1 MNYMK
6 LNKRKLISTI
16 KRPLEE
22 MGYTFFKTSDGL
34 IIFGKK
40 VQDNLLLTLG
50 FTIHRFYDDQFA
62 ADFYL
67 SPTTYIYNTSFD
79 IPIDSIARIGML
91 LTHEERKIYADE
103 KDIEPHKRN
112 ESILLEFPWLKE
124 MEKSIPEY
132 AWCKKNPE
140 GQDCWWQGLN
150 EESVKRFLGAI
161 KIAET
166 RFISDIDMITRIN
179 RSKEVE
185 RLYNEQEKVISYL
198 GRISEFDNYQFI
210 PTKCLCAP
218 IEWYKAAEL
227 LCRESVEYS
236 INTVRDLGENAY
248 RVYVLRNDLTPKEK

>member
-1 MNYMK
+1 MN
-6 LNKRKLISTI
+6 
-16 KRPLEE
+16 
-22 MGYTFFKTSDGL
+22 D
-34 IIFGKK
+34 
-40 VQDNLLLTLG
+40 
-50 FTIHRFYDDQFA
+50 
-62 ADFYL
+62 
-67 SPTTYIYNTSFD
+67 
-79 IPIDSIARIGML
+79 
-91 LTHEERKIYADE
+91 
-103 KDIEPHKRN
+103 
-112 ESILLEFPWLKE
+112 
-124 MEKSIPEY
+124 
-132 AWCKKNPE
+132 
-140 GQDCWWQGLN
+140 
-150 EESVKRFLGAI
+150 ESVKRFLGSI